1 MLIGPPWGGAN
12 KFLLPPPGGA
22 NKHFLVIILY
32 VCYYYDDNNH
42 YLIITFQVP
51 VVRVEICFESL
62 TKISGQGRL
71 GAPQVQVIL
80 MMVGISVVLA

>member
-1 MLIGPPWGGAN
+1 MLPARIGRVEG
-12 KFLLPPPGGA
+12 LLNMRRSVSKG
-22 NKHFLVIILY
+22 IILY
-32 VCYYYDDNNH
+32 VCYYYYDDNNH

-80 MMVGISVVLA
+80 IMVGMSVVLA